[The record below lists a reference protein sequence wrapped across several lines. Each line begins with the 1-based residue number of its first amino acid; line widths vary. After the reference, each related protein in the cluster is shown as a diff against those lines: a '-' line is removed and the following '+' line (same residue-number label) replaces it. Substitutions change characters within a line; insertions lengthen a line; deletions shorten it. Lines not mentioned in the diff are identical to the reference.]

1 MKQRKTA
8 ATTAEKKQKKD
19 QAAAAVAANE
29 EKKEEQIENETA
41 KVTNEPEKKG
51 MSESEMINT
60 VLVGA
65 FTILFLPLILLLVV
79 YQICSKKFDMEFSH
93 SLIAGAIAA
102 IATAFI
108 GQLRFVFRIM

>member
-8 ATTAEKKQKKD
+8 ATTTEKKQKKD
-19 QAAAAVAANE
+19 QAAAAAVKE
-29 EKKEEQIENETA
+29 EKKEEQIENETT
-41 KVTNEPEKKG
+41 KVTTEPEKKG